1 MKNKFLICDECQ
13 AVNLKSL
20 KKKLEKLDPEA
31 EIEIGCQSYCGP
43 GRRKTFAFVNNR
55 PLAALTEEELMEK
68 VTRQLN
74 KPRDPEEEERLRKRN
89 EERKRRKEEQ
99 DRKLKEKLENMEA
112 QVATIRSNAD
122 ELKDNVERLE
132 YENWQDVMPDISTT
146 ADDLETNVSDLEA
159 EVN

>member
-20 KKKLEKLDPEA
+20 KRKLEKLDPEA

-68 VTRQLN
+68 VTKQLK
-74 KPRDPEEEERLRKRN
+74 KPRDPEEEEERLRKRN

-99 DRKLKEKLENMEA
+99 DRKLKEKLKK
-112 QVATIRSNAD
+112 R
-122 ELKDNVERLE
+122 K
-132 YENWQDVMPDISTT
+132 
-146 ADDLETNVSDLEA
+146 A
-159 EVN
+159 EK